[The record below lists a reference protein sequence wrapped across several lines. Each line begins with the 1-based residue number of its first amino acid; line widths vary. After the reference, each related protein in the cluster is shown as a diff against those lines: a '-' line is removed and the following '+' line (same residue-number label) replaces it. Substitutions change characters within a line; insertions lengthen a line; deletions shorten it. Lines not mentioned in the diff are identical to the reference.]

1 MVRLSRRYKT
11 GKKIFYNKSEDENSV
26 TVQVGSY
33 SDMKLLQIFYFYLLF
48 TR

>member
-1 MVRLSRRYKT
+1 MNIIKYTVIIKT
-11 GKKIFYNKSEDENSV
+11 GIFFIIMV